1 MAAEIFEQLIDLPFL
16 LEQGD
21 NCHCAAAFIADEG
34 VYLIDAFAAILSS
47 YIERDYSQV
56 RQRVLQ
62 FMTQVKEWK

>member
-34 VYLIDAFAAILSS
+34 VYLITATLSLTVRPETTAASAKAKGV
-47 YIERDYSQV
+47 V
-56 RQRVLQ
+56 R
-62 FMTQVKEWK
+62 